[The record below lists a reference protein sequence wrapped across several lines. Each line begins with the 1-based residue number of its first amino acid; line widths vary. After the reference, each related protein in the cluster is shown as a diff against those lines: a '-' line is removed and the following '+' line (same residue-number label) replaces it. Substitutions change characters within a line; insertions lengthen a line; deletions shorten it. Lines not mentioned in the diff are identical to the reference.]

1 MLCLAS
7 SISCSLFI
15 LFSLASIAVS
25 KDDLVVNT
33 SSGPVKGKTLTVG
46 SGSVRAYLGIPY
58 AEPPLGKL
66 RFKKPLPHQ
75 PWSQIFEATDFG
87 NACPQLLLT
96 ETPELKMGNPNRPMS
111 EDCLFLNIWVPH
123 TQSSVPIP
131 ILVWIHG
138 GGFDAGTS
146 SLDLYN
152 GATLAVTENVIVTS
166 MNYRI
171 GSLGFLS
178 LPPAIP
184 GNMGLWDQHLALTW
198 IKENAAAFGGDP
210 KRVTIFGHSAGG
222 ASVGFHLLSP
232 KSEPLFAQ
240 AVLQSGTPNAIWAW
254 INPEKAKNKSLE
266 LSQLLGCGEGNENE
280 IVSCLQKKDAM
291 EFPQH
296 EASLLK
302 NDFILDFIFVP
313 TTDGEFLTDDPQRL
327 LDSPYVQIKPILT
340 GVTSDEAASLVA
352 YIFPG
357 NNHSLITQEQFLK
370 TLRITVRN
378 ATEEDI
384 QAVALKYS
392 RESHGPAKYR
402 SALVQSSSDYFS
414 VCPAAEFA
422 AQVRKAG
429 SPVYVYLF
437 THHTSGI
444 VWPEWT
450 KATHGAELIY
460 VFGSFKAALKANKT
474 HTEAEAVLSRRI
486 MRYWAE
492 FARTGNPTGS
502 EKKEVEWLP
511 YNATQQNFFHL
522 STEPAQ
528 VMPVSPARHCGLFK
542 TRATNKSE
550 AMDISAGHYADVTAL
565 FAGAGLPSTGRGAF
579 QGRK

>member
-1 MLCLAS
+1 MLGLAY
-7 SISCSLFI
+7 SISCSFFI
-15 LFSLASIAVS
+15 LFSLASNAAS
-25 KDDLVVNT
+25 KDDPVVHT
-33 SSGPVKGKTLTVG
+33 SSGPVKGKSLAVG
-46 SGSVRAYLGIPY
+46 SGSVQAYLGIPY

-66 RFKKPLPHQ
+66 RFQKPLPHQ
-75 PWSQIFEATDFG
+75 PWNQILKATNFG
-87 NACPQLLLT
+87 NACPQLPLT
-96 ETPELKMGNPNRPMS
+96 QTPEAKLWNPNRPLS
-111 EDCLFLNIWVPH
+111 EDCLFLSIWVPRP
-123 TQSSVPIP
+123 QPSVPIP

-138 GGFDAGTS
+138 GGFVAGTS

-152 GATLAVTENVIVTS
+152 GASLAVTENVIVAS

-171 GSLGFLS
+171 GSLGFLY
-178 LPPAIP
+178 LPPAVP

-210 KRVTIFGHSAGG
+210 NRVTIFGHSAG
-222 ASVGFHLLSP
+222 ATSVGFHLLSP

-240 AVLQSGTPNAIWAW
+240 AVLQSGEANAIYAW
-254 INPEKAKNKSLE
+254 VNPEKAKNKSLE
-266 LSQLLGCGEGNENE
+266 LSHLLGCGEGNENE

-291 EFPQH
+291 NFPQQ
-296 EASLLK
+296 ESSLFQK
-302 NDFILDFIFVP
+302 NGFILDLIFAP
-313 TTDGEFLTDDPQRL
+313 TTDGEFLTDNPQRL
-327 LDSPYVQIKPILT
+327 LDSQHVQIKPILT

-357 NNHSLITQEQFLK
+357 NNHSIITQEQFLK
-370 TLRITVRN
+370 TLRSTVRN

-392 RESHGPAKYR
+392 EEYHGPAKFR
-402 SALVQSSSDYFS
+402 SALVQSLGDYFF

-422 AQVRKAG
+422 TQMRKAG
-429 SPVYVYLF
+429 SPVYAYLF
-437 THHTSGI
+437 THHTSGT

-450 KATHGAELIY
+450 QATHGAELIY
-460 VFGSFKAALKANKT
+460 LFGSFEAALEANKT
-474 HTEAEAVLSRRI
+474 HTEAEAALSRRV

-511 YNATQQNFFHL
+511 YSSTQQNFFHL
-522 STEPAQ
+522 NTEPAQ

-542 TRATNKSE
+542 TRATN
-550 AMDISAGHYADVTAL
+550 
-565 FAGAGLPSTGRGAF
+565 
-579 QGRK
+579 QN